1 MKNNKQPEIRFSGFH
16 EEWEQHKLE
25 DGISQ
30 IGDGIHGTPNYI
42 DNGDIAFIN
51 GNNLVNG
58 KIIVSSE
65 TKMVNSSQLTNAEK
79 NLDSNTILMSIN
91 GTIGNL
97 AWYRNEKIMLGKSSA
112 YLKVSDFNKEFV
124 FVLLQTSKIKSYFF
138 QNLTGTTI
146 KNLGL
151 KTIRE
156 TPALLPVL
164 DEQVR
169 IGNLFK
175 QLDDTIALHQQELT
189 TLKKTKQGFLQKMFP
204 KEGEKVPAIRF
215 PEFTD
220 DWEPCKFADL
230 FNRVKSYSLSRDV
243 ETKEETEVRYIHYG
257 DIHTKVADKINNQSK
272 IPNINQG
279 NFETLQQG
287 DLILADASEDYQG
300 IATPA
305 VILEST
311 HFDIVAGLHTIV
323 LRPKDANPLYLYYL
337 INSEVFRK
345 YGYRVG
351 TGMKVFG
358 ISATNVLKFETLFP
372 SYDEQ
377 KKIGTFFKQLD
388 DTVALHQRELE
399 LLKET
404 KKAFLQ
410 KMFV

>member
-1 MKNNKQPEIRFSGFH
+1 MKNNKQPEIRFSGFT
-16 EEWEQHKLE
+16 EDWEQH
-25 DGISQ
+25 
-30 IGDGIHGTPNYI
+30 
-42 DNGDIAFIN
+42 
-51 GNNLVNG
+51 
-58 KIIVSSE
+58 
-65 TKMVNSSQLTNAEK
+65 
-79 NLDSNTILMSIN
+79 
-91 GTIGNL
+91 
-97 AWYRNEKIMLGKSSA
+97 
-112 YLKVSDFNKEFV
+112 
-124 FVLLQTSKIKSYFF
+124 
-138 QNLTGTTI
+138 
-146 KNLGL
+146 
-151 KTIRE
+151 
-156 TPALLPVL
+156 
-164 DEQVR
+164 
-169 IGNLFK
+169 
-175 QLDDTIALHQQELT
+175 
-189 TLKKTKQGFLQKMFP
+189 
-204 KEGEKVPAIRF
+204 
-215 PEFTD
+215 
-220 DWEPCKFADL
+220 KFADL

-243 ETKEETEVRYIHYG
+243 ETKEETGVRYVHYG
-257 DIHTKVADKINNQSK
+257 DIHTKVADKIDNQSK

-311 HFDIVAGLHTIV
+311 RFDIVAGLHTIA

-358 ISATNVLKFETLFP
+358 ISATNVLKFENLFP

-377 KKIGTFFKQLD
+377 KKIGAFFKQLD
-388 DTVALHQRELE
+388 DTISLHQQELTVLKEIKQGFLQKMFPKEGRKVPEIRFPRFTDDWEQRNLGEESDVRDGTHASPKYFDKGHPLVTSKNLKDHGLDMTDVSLISNNDFKSINQRSKVNKGDILFGMIGTIGNPVLVERDDFAIKNVALIKEQKNILNHFLIQLLKSSVFDRYIKNENAGGTQKFLSLSKIRSFNFKVPSLEEQVAIAGFLGQLDDTIALHQRELD